1 MLTFLSDVFISNY
14 SIIKIK
20 KKSLNILYVYIYIC
34 MCAYV
39 KQIKYNYNKQNI
51 LMRSIL
57 HL

>member
-20 KKSLNILYVYIYIC
+20 KKSLNILYVYIRIC